1 MEQELSNCP
10 SADGTFLSSTFP
22 NTHSLVDKPEK
33 LTIKINFMRQLKILF
48 ISLLIL
54 IMNNSIAAQTKADSI
69 SIIFPKVL
77 LINDKKQV
85 LLSYDNNR
93 KAFEVPS
100 MGSIDGPI
108 SYKSYIDSAAK
119 DMGIKYKKFRLGG
132 LFTYIFPKEYSTFI
146 RPYFVVKF
154 TEYSNGQHL
163 ADSSYKWFSFTDAVK
178 EIPYPASS
186 KIVEKILFQPKTVWG
201 ATFEEFGY
209 TNPVDKSKIKL
220 REQTSKRV

>member
-1 MEQELSNCP
+1 M
-10 SADGTFLSSTFP
+10 
-22 NTHSLVDKPEK
+22 PEK
-33 LTIKINFMRQLKILF
+33 PTMKINFMLQFKTIF
-48 ISLLIL
+48 ISLFIL
-54 IMNNSIAAQTKADSI
+54 LMSNCISAQSKADSI

-77 LINDKKQV
+77 VINNKKQV

-100 MGSIDGPI
+100 MGTIDGPI

-119 DMGIKYKKFRLGG
+119 DMGIKYTNFRLGG

-154 TEYSNGQHL
+154 AEYANGQNL
-163 ADSSYKWFSFTDAVK
+163 ADSSYKWFSFTDAVN

-186 KIVEKILFQPKTVWG
+186 KIVEKILFQSKTVWG

-209 TNPVDKSKIKL
+209 TNPVDKSKIKFKIL
-220 REQTSKRV
+220 EDFFKLN